1 MQQKRSTSIQG
12 GFPLAAV
19 ILLVTTVAAL
29 LACIDMPKVRAE
41 LEAIDEGY
49 TFLFGVAFIFIVG
62 AAVGGVIGLM
72 GPRRGGGFFLGAAI
86 GGLASLALVP
96 LSLAP
101 ANIWRCLGA
110 VGLLLITSIVVRAGA
125 R

>member
-1 MQQKRSTSIQG
+1 MRRKHSLPVQG

-41 LEAIDEGY
+41 LETIDEGY
-49 TFLFGVAFIFIVG
+49 EFLFGVAIIFVVG
-62 AAVGGVIGLM
+62 SAVGSVIGLM
-72 GPRRGGGFFLGAAI
+72 GPRRAGGFFLGAAI
-86 GGLASLALVP
+86 GGLAALALVP

-110 VGLLLITSIVVRAGA
+110 VSLLLVTSIVVRAGA